1 MQRLLRTAAA
11 AIALTAIAV
20 PAAAGQR
27 VAVNGGTPIEI
38 RMVDTISSGTAHP
51 GDAFEFRAN
60 TDIVSNG
67 WIVVPKGAAGH
78 GTVVEA
84 ESAGGN
90 GHSGHLKLTFDYV
103 YAADGEKIKLTD
115 VGKTSEASGEH
126 GKSSTAAIIG
136 YMALGPVGL
145 FAHNWVKGKEFVL
158 DPEKP
163 FTVFV
168 DNTVHVVASQRS
180 GATGDGFAH

>member
-1 MQRLLRTAAA
+1 MQGILKSAAA
-11 AIALTAIAV
+11 LVALALISIPAI
-20 PAAAGQR
+20 AGQR
-27 VAVNGGTPIEI
+27 VVVVGGTPVEI
-38 RMVDTISSGTAHP
+38 RMVDSISSGTAHP
-51 GDAFEFRAN
+51 GDAFEFKAN
-60 TDIVSNG
+60 ADIVSHG

-84 ESAGGN
+84 EPAGGS
-90 GHSGHLKLTFDYV
+90 GHPGHLKLTFDYV

-115 VGKTSEASGEH
+115 VGKTTEASGDK
-126 GKSSTAAIIG
+126 GKSSTATILG

-145 FAHNWVKGKEFVL
+145 FAHNWVKGREFVL

-163 FTVFV
+163 FTVFI

-180 GATGDGFAH
+180 AATGDGFAH